1 MEAFKTVP
9 RMLEGKLAII
19 TGGARGEFDAPFS
32 TEYNKIIRSTDEA
45 RTGLGAAIAR
55 NLASIRLLDHPQL
68 QDLGL

>member
-1 MEAFKTVP
+1 MEGFKTVP
-9 RMLEGKLAII
+9 RILEGKLAII

-32 TEYNKIIRSTDEA
+32 TEYNNIRSTDEA